1 MVMRVLAGTVVCMA
15 ALAAAASPAPK
26 VHEFVL
32 DNGLKVLVK
41 EDHRAPVLVSQIWY
55 RVGSGDEH
63 DGITGI
69 SHMLEHMMFKGTAKH
84 PPGEF
89 SRIIAAQG
97 GTENAFTSRDYTAY
111 YQKLAKDRLPISFE
125 LEADR
130 MANVKLQDEEFLK
143 ERDVVAEERRLRTE
157 DQPKSMAYEMF
168 IATAYQTSPYRHPIV
183 GWMADIQNYELD
195 DLRDWYRRWYAPNN
209 ATLVVVGDVE
219 PASVRRLAEQ
229 YFGDIPPVTSVPS
242 KPRPE
247 VAQRG
252 MKRIAVTAPAE
263 VPFLVMGY
271 QTPSLAT
278 TEVDWEPYA
287 LAVLAAVLAGDDS
300 ARFPRDLVR
309 GQQVAAQ
316 AGADY
321 DLYSRRSTLFT
332 FDGTPAQGH
341 SLAEVEQ
348 AIREQIERVRD
359 EPVSEAELKRVK
371 TGVVASDVYQRDSV
385 FYQAMRLGALE
396 AIGLGWRVGDD
407 YVSHIQ
413 AVTPEQVQAVA
424 RKYLVD
430 EHLTVAVL
438 DTTTAEAGAD
448 KQAKLGGQHV
458 H

>member
-1 MVMRVLAGTVVCMA
+1 MVMQVLAGTVVCMA

-89 SRIIAAQG
+89 SRIIAGQG
-97 GTENAFTSRDYTAY
+97 GEENAFTSRDYTAY
-111 YQKLAKDRLPISFE
+111 YQKLANDRLPISFE

-130 MANVKLQDEEFLK
+130 MANLKLQDEEFLK

-157 DQPKSMAYEMF
+157 DKPKSMAYETF
-168 IATAYQTSPYRHPIV
+168 IATAYQTSPYRHPTI
-183 GWMADIQNYELD
+183 GWMADIQNYGLD
-195 DLRDWYRRWYAPNN
+195 DLSNWYRRWYAPND
-209 ATLVVVGDVE
+209 ATVVVVGDVE
-219 PASVRRLAEQ
+219 PASVRRLAEKH
-229 YFGDIPPVTSVPS
+229 FGGIPPVTTETT

-252 MKRIAVTAPAE
+252 MKRITVRGQAE
-263 VPFLVMGY
+263 VPYLMMGY

-278 TEVDWEPYA
+278 AEVEWEPYA

-300 ARFPRDLVR
+300 ARFPRELVR

-316 AGADY
+316 ADADY
-321 DLYSRRSTLFT
+321 DLYARRSTLFS
-332 FDGTPAQGH
+332 FDGTPAPGH

-348 AIREQIERVRD
+348 AIREQIKRVRN
-359 EPVSEAELKRVK
+359 EPVSEAELNRVK
-371 TGVVASDVYQRDSV
+371 TGVVASDVYQRDSL
-385 FYQAMRLGALE
+385 FYQAMRLGVLE
-396 AIGLGWRVGDD
+396 SIGLGWRIADE
-407 YVSHIQ
+407 YVSRIQ

-424 RKYLVD
+424 RKYLMD
-430 EHLTVAVL
+430 DRLTVAVL
-438 DTTTAEAGAD
+438 DTTTGGAGAD
-448 KQAKLGGQHV
+448 KQAMLGGQDAH
-458 H
+458 